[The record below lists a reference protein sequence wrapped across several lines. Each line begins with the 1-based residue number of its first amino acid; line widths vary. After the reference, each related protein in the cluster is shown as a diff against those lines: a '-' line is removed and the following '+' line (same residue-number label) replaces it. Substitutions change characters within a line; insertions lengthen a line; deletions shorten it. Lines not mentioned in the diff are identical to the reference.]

1 MILAFFIK
9 KSYFCKSK
17 GDEPMF
23 GFKPFIHSIN
33 QPFNQPMKRQIFLFV
48 LALMSLTVSAQTKTI
63 QRQPKPAQQT
73 PAKPTPKQ
81 SKPAT
86 KPTKASPK
94 PKQSSKPAGASLCP
108 DGNHPHMIDLGLPSG
123 TKWACCNVGANKPE
137 EYGGYYAWGETET
150 KSTYSWSTY
159 IHCDGTRESCH
170 DIGKDIS
177 GTKYD
182 VAHVKWGGSWVMPTG
197 DQQDELRNNC
207 TYKWTTV
214 NGVEGGRFTSKKNGK
229 SIFLPAAGYRYGS
242 GLSDAGSGGFYWSS
256 TQNPSNTNNAY
267 NLNFY
272 SGDVDWSGDSRYNGQ
287 GVRPVVR
294 N

>member
-1 MILAFFIK
+1 
-9 KSYFCKSK
+9 
-17 GDEPMF
+17 
-23 GFKPFIHSIN
+23 
-33 QPFNQPMKRQIFLFV
+33 MKRQIFLFV
-48 LALMSLTVSAQTKTI
+48 LALMSLAVSAQTKTI

-86 KPTKASPK
+86 KPTKTSPK

-137 EYGGYYAWGETET
+137 EYGGYYAWGETDT
-150 KSTYSWSTY
+150 KSTYRWPTY
-159 IHCDGTRESCH
+159 KHCDGSSSNCH
-170 DIGKDIS
+170 DLGKDIA
-177 GTKYD
+177 GTEYD

-214 NGVEGGRFTSKKNGK
+214 NGVKGGRFTSKKNGK
-229 SIFLPAAGYRYGS
+229 SIFLPAAGDR
-242 GLSDAGSGGFYWSS
+242 LSSDLYTAGSVGYYWSS
-256 TQNPSNTNNAY
+256 TQYPSYMYSAY
-267 NLNFY
+267 GLYFG
-272 SGDVDWSGDSRYNGQ
+272 SGDTDWYDSGRCYGLS
-287 GVRPVVR
+287 VRPVSR